1 MNKRSR
7 KYIKVY
13 KQHYGDIPKDEY
25 GVSYDIHHIDGD
37 YTNNDPSNLVA
48 LSIKEHYELHK
59 KQEDWGAAWAISK
72 RFGITYEEKAEIT
85 RQMNIANAKRGTHW
99 SQISSKNGTH
109 PFQDLEFQKYMAQQA
124 KLKGNRSVD
133 RVWTCEVCNN
143 TGKGMSNYSRYHGEN
158 CGKSSVS
165 RGRLWIN
172 NSSSSK
178 MIYQDELELH
188 ITQGWSL
195 GRGSSEITLRRTNS
209 NGTSGRATPYVR
221 KTTRP
226 YKRKQHE

>member
-13 KQHYGDIPKDEY
+13 KQHYGEIPKDEY

-48 LSIKEHYELHK
+48 LSIKDHYELHK

-72 RFGITYEEKAEIT
+72 RFGISSEEKAEIT
-85 RQMNIANAKRGTHW
+85 RQMNFASAERGTHW

-109 PFQDLEFQKYMAQQA
+109 PFQDLKFQKYMADQRKMLNKVA
-124 KLKGNRSVD
+124 ASYN
-133 RVWTCEVCNN
+133 WTCEVCNN

-165 RGRLWIN
+165 KGRLWIN
-172 NSSSSK
+172 DGASSK
-178 MIYQDELELH
+178 MIYQNELELH
-188 ITQGWSL
+188 LSQGWLL
-195 GRGSSEITLRRTNS
+195 GRGPSEITPRRTNS
-209 NGTSGRATPYVR
+209 NGTSGRSTPYVR
-221 KTTRP
+221 KTIRP
-226 YKRKQHE
+226 YKKKTA